1 MTATDAAYD
10 RKLERIVALTRDL
23 VLIPG
28 THDRVAERKR
38 CYEFVKNI
46 LEVLPGID
54 VQEFER
60 NKYPS
65 FVAHPSGH
73 TTPEILIC
81 AHLDVIDH
89 PDPETYRSSIR
100 NGS

>member
-28 THDRVAERKR
+28 T
-38 CYEFVKNI
+38 YEFVKNI